1 MKNWL
6 LLILVFGI
14 IALQAQE
21 ETIRVKDKYGK
32 TGPQIR
38 ILNMDC
44 LHDRGFTGKG
54 VTIAHFDDG
63 FDKINKSRAFEY
75 ARKNGLMLGEYD
87 FVFDK
92 EDIDED
98 NVGTHGFETAS
109 VTHGYIY
116 GLFVGTAY
124 DANILLAHTEDNRT
138 EKHVEEHNWRKAVDW
153 AVENGADIITSSL
166 QYNEFDEGEYNY
178 SYKDLNGRTTIITKA
193 AEYASDLGVL
203 VVALQGN
210 FGDSKWRYLAAPG
223 DAFSVLTVGAVN
235 SKGEK
240 APFSGFGPT
249 PDGRIKPDALAVGW
263 NTSIYKKQNLVG
275 SGNGTSYAAPA
286 IAGLAACLKQAHPDR
301 TNLEIIAAIRQ
312 SGDRY
317 ATPDITGG
325 YGYGIPDACVA
336 DDILTKLDA
345 LIAENKWVTA
355 ESSEMRCNTQGKSL
369 AFRPTFGKRKV
380 KEYVVYDSR
389 EQVLD
394 TFNKKTKSIDFS
406 EYKEGLYL
414 LKAIRKKG
422 SPAIANVY
430 VNFLR

>member
-6 LLILVFGI
+6 LVFTILSCFT
-14 IALQAQE
+14 LDAQQ
-21 ETIRVKDKYGK
+21 RYGK
-32 TGPQIR
+32 TGPQVR

-63 FDKINKSRAFEY
+63 FDRIEKSRAFEY
-75 ARKNGLMLGEYD
+75 ARKNNLLKGEYD

-92 EDIDED
+92 EDIDETG
-98 NVGTHGFETAS
+98 VGTHGFETAS
-109 VTHGYIY
+109 VTHGYIS
-116 GLFVGTAY
+116 GEFIGTAF

-193 AEYASDLGVL
+193 AEYAADLGVL

-210 FGDSKWRYLAAPG
+210 FGDSDWRYLAAPG
-223 DAFSVLTVGAVN
+223 DAFSVITVGAIN
-235 SKGEK
+235 EKGEK

-249 PDGRIKPDALAVGW
+249 VDGRIKPDVMAVGW
-263 NTSIYKKQNLVG
+263 NTAIYKVNNTV
-275 SGNGTSYAAPA
+275 SYGNGTSYAAPA
-286 IAGLAACLKQAHPDR
+286 IAGLAACLKQAHPER
-301 TNLEIIAAIRQ
+301 TNFEIISAIRQ
-312 SGDRY
+312 STNRY
-317 ATPDITGG
+317 LNPDIENG

-336 DDILTKLDA
+336 DDILTKIDNLVA
-345 LIAENKWVTA
+345 ASKWVTA
-355 ESSEMRCNTQGKSL
+355 ESGSLSCKTKEKSL
-369 AFRPTFGKRKV
+369 EIKPTFGKRKI
-380 KEYVVYDSR
+380 KEYVIYNSK
-389 EQVLD
+389 EQVLHS
-394 TFNKKTKSIDFS
+394 FSKKTKSIDFS
-406 EYKEGLYL
+406 DYKEGHYL

-422 SPAIANVY
+422 TPVVTNIY